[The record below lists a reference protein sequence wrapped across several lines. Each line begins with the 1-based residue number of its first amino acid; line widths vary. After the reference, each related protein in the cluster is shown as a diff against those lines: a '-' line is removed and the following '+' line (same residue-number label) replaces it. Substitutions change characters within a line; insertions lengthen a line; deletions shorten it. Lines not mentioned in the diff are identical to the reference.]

1 MANPFKN
8 PRFMMTLSIL
18 LGIASAGIAAYGLYK
33 KEYVIGAA
41 LPTTVPG
48 KTGAERNAFH
58 GKNENR
64 HL

>member
-18 LGIASAGIAAYGLYK
+18 LGIASAGIATYGLYK

-41 LPTTVPG
+41 LLFNVFICFTNYR
-48 KTGAERNAFH
+48 AW
-58 GKNENR
+58 KNR
-64 HL
+64 S

>member
-18 LGIASAGIAAYGLYK
+18 LGIASASIAAYGLYK

-41 LPTTVPG
+41 LLFNVFICFTNYR
-48 KTGAERNAFH
+48 AW
-58 GKNENR
+58 KNR
-64 HL
+64 S